1 MGMILLIIRY
11 IYNSKSD
18 KVTRFDDLKQTKKEG
33 IIIYF
38 KIEGSNIISQ
48 KYMNHILNYLKAL
61 LV

>member
-1 MGMILLIIRY
+1 MILLIIRY

-38 KIEGSNIISQ
+38 KIEGLNIISQ
-48 KYMNHILNYLKAL
+48 KYMNHIFFYLKAL